1 MRTNTI
7 KFIIVFIITLIVKV
21 SVAVLFY
28 SVWHQKDII
37 YSFKLLMIKNVIY
50 FVPLIFVS
58 YAVANSITKYM
69 ELNK

>member
-7 KFIIVFIITLIVKV
+7 KFIIVFIITLIVEV
-21 SVAVLFY
+21 SIAVLFY
-28 SVWHQKDII
+28 SGWHQKDII